1 MRNGKRV
8 ENILH
13 FRELMQ
19 TVSWKCGE
27 QWTVCVCVYYMWS
40 CTITRVLFR
49 RVLITF
55 GCGFYVIW
63 WDERYNIICVDMYLC
78 MPNVCQKPTSFRCA
92 MKAYMQ

>member
-27 QWTVCVCVYYMWS
+27 HNELYYVC
-40 CTITRVLFR
+40 IF
-49 RVLITF
+49 I
-55 GCGFYVIW
+55 CGDVQLHVFYS
-63 WDERYNIICVDMYLC
+63 EG
-78 MPNVCQKPTSFRCA
+78 F
-92 MKAYMQ
+92 